1 MLKMMLPTIIA
12 KMYTEAKR
20 SFATLAMQKTLRVKT
35 LNEKKSNTKA
45 KQSFAPR
52 AMQKLKVK

>member
-1 MLKMMLPTIIA
+1 MLPTIIA

-20 SFATLAMQKTLRVKT
+20 SFATLAMQKNIARQNT
-35 LNEKKSNTKA
+35 EWKKSDTVA
-45 KQSFAPR
+45 KQSFATL